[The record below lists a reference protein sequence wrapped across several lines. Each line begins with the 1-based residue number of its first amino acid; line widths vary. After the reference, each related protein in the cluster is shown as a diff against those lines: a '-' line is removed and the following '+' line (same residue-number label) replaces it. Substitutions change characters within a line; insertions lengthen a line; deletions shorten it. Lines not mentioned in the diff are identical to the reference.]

1 MNRKNLRL
9 SDYFQPLLLL
19 ALLVALVL
27 LLSVYSNSFMTSKNW
42 LNIFDNHMAHQ
53 LILAIGMT
61 FVISTAG
68 IDLSVGSILAL
79 AGIVLALLLQAGAP
93 IPVAVVTALLA
104 ATAMGAVNG
113 LLVAHFSINP
123 LIITLGT
130 ASVFRGL
137 AIIVTGGT
145 PLYGL
150 PQPFLQL
157 AKAKFFLPLPI
168 FIALVVLICAL
179 LIIHYTKWGQ
189 YVLAVGSNSEAMRRL
204 GINVAW
210 CKVSVYAL
218 SGFLAGVAT
227 LIISARLNTAEAT
240 AGTGME
246 MNAIAAV
253 IMGGTLL
260 SGGKGTI
267 LGTTIACLLLSVI
280 KNGLTMMSIDSQYQ
294 EFIIGML
301 LLAAVIVTELRQKRL
316 KRTGKKRPPAAAPA
330 SQRP

>member
-1 MNRKNLRL
+1 MKKQSIRS

-19 ALLVALVL
+19 ALLIVLVI
-27 LLSVYSNSFMTSKNW
+27 LLSIYSDSFMTQKNW

-79 AGIVLALLLQAGAP
+79 SGIVLATLLNAGMA
-93 IPVAVVTALLA
+93 IPLAILVALLA
-104 ATAMGAVNG
+104 ATAMGAANG

-145 PLYGL
+145 PIYGM
-150 PQPFLQL
+150 PKEFLQL
-157 AKAKFFLPLPI
+157 AKGDFFMPMPI
-168 FIALVVLICAL
+168 LIALLVLLAAFVL
-179 LIIHYTKWGQ
+179 LRYTKWGQ
-189 YVLAVGSNSEAMRRL
+189 YTLTVGSNSEALRRL
-204 GINVAW
+204 GVNVAAH
-210 CKVSVYAL
+210 KVSVYAL

-280 KNGLTMMSIDSQYQ
+280 KNGLTMLSIDAQYQ

-301 LLAAVIVTELRQKRL
+301 LLVAVIVTELRQKRL
-316 KRTGKKRPPAAAPA
+316 KKSGKNRAPVAPP
-330 SQRP
+330 SQLG